1 MLDERNLVAKTVR
14 VHVWATLCL
23 VLGLERL
30 TYMPIRP
37 TLPMHVSTPGVRSS
51 PPSNASVGIQV
62 LQRWKES
69 LTDCCQVKY
78 ATQQGICSWP
88 NLQVA
93 GTYELEGQLRL
104 RQWLW

>member
-51 PPSNASVGIQV
+51 PPSNASVGDPGTAEV
-62 LQRWKES
+62 ERKSDRLLPSKVRHSAGDLQLAEFASRRD
-69 LTDCCQVKY
+69 L
-78 ATQQGICSWP
+78 
-88 NLQVA
+88 
-93 GTYELEGQLRL
+93 
-104 RQWLW
+104 